1 MSNDLELHIGTTA
14 DSSGLKSAADE
25 LDKTKHSSDET
36 GKSFHETGKESHE
49 LDEAL
54 AKMRESSEKA
64 GTSFQDQAR
73 GAHNLDDELA
83 KLRAQLKG
91 LESQYAATGDRSLFK
106 GIRSDRSLISA
117 LERIKKDLK
126 DVEDEGGKA
135 NKTTSLLASTATSAI
150 SALVELGGTFTKSV
164 GSAFSGVGDAV
175 GPLKYGLIAGAV
187 TAAAEVGPLIV
198 GAIGGAIT
206 TAVGAGGIAVGLIGA
221 ARDPAVKAAISV
233 FGSELS
239 DEFTAIGKP
248 FVRPFQDALAILSQ
262 DVKSLRLSDVFADA
276 APAVTGLAHAVG
288 DFAKNIMPGFDKALQ
303 RSPAYMEQ
311 LDQSLSLLGASVGGF
326 LDDVSASPGDL
337 QALRQALDVTSATIG
352 VLGKVVAEAGTA
364 WHDLNAAWAAWYHI
378 VAAVTPGKLGDVLE
392 DLANRLDDYG
402 KIGDHAIA
410 TTDLFGAT
418 VGATAQPLQT
428 MGTNADLAT
437 AATGALGRALSDT
450 QQAFLGFMGADISAE
465 QALDDFAKSV
475 HDNGRTLDV
484 HSQAGRDNL
493 RILDELARSA
503 AQAADATF
511 KQTGSVQKA
520 QQTYE
525 GFRKELYNLL
535 IQMHYTKEEAQKLVD
550 QWLGMDGLTA
560 TLTVKVK
567 VKKEGEASFADLPK
581 VSFGPAPAQHRAGG
595 GSVMAGVPYDINE
608 RAGKEVYFPA
618 AGRVAPASLA
628 PAWGGGPSQQSRP
641 LVLSGGGLGQ
651 LVFTWLRDEIAAR
664 GGSLAVLGLKVS

>member
-1 MSNDLELHIGTTA
+1 MANDLELHIGTTA

-25 LDKTKHSSDET
+25 LDKTKRSSDET
-36 GKSFHETGKESHE
+36 GKSFHETGMESHE

-418 VGATAQPLQT
+418 VGP
-428 MGTNADLAT
+428 
-437 AATGALGRALSDT
+437 AATQTGVLAHSLDMAAIAAQRYSVALEGAATSDDALAKRHALNQAILAEKQGWIDLSRALDHAQGLNLKEQQSIESQAEVLERERQAAIAAGDGSVAAQDKAIQAYDRGIEKLLAMAKAAGATPAELAKLRSDYYITIHESVDRRVHEASDT
-450 QQAFLGFMGADISAE
+450 RQFLGS
-465 QALDDFAKSV
+465 
-475 HDNGRTLDV
+475 
-484 HSQAGRDNL
+484 
-493 RILDELARSA
+493 
-503 AQAADATF
+503 
-511 KQTGSVQKA
+511 
-520 QQTYE
+520 
-525 GFRKELYNLL
+525 
-535 IQMHYTKEEAQKLVD
+535 
-550 QWLGMDGLTA
+550 
-560 TLTVKVK
+560 
-567 VKKEGEASFADLPK
+567 
-581 VSFGPAPAQHRAGG
+581 APAQHRAGG
-595 GSVMAGVPYDINE
+595 GSVLADMPYDINE

-618 AGRVAPASLA
+618 AGRVAPASMS
-628 PAWGGGPSQQSRP
+628 PAGGQIVVRPLTIAGGG
-641 LVLSGGGLGQ
+641 
-651 LVFTWLRDEIAAR
+651 AAAMFLEWIRTEVQGR
-664 GGSLAVLGLKVS
+664 GGHPGVLGIITIPAGIVQ